1 MRTRYVVMYESADD
15 VREKARIHFAAHAAR
30 WKEFQ
35 ERGELEMIG
44 TFSDLSGSM
53 AVFTTRQAAEEFVK
67 SDPFV
72 LHEVVSSWQIKEW
85 NEALSGP

>member
-1 MRTRYVVMYESADD
+1 MTAKYVVMYESADD
-15 VREKARIHFAAHAAR
+15 VRDKAPIHFAAHVAR
-30 WKEFQ
+30 WKEFR

-53 AVFTTRQAAEEFVK
+53 AVFTTREAAEEFVK

-72 LHEVVSSWQIKEW
+72 LHGVVSSWQIKEW
-85 NEALSGP
+85 NEALRG